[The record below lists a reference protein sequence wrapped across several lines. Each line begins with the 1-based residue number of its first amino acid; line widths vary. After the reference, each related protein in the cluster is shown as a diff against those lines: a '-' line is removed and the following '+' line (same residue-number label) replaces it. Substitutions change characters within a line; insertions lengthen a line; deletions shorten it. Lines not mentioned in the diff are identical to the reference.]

1 MVVGRG
7 LVARTFERYNNN
19 DKVLVYASGVSDSKC
34 EDNKEY
40 NRERDL
46 LEDTINSNHS
56 KHIIYIS
63 TCSIYNPAV
72 QSTAYVKH
80 KLKMEGI
87 VKELA
92 KNYNV
97 FRVSNLVG
105 ETRNSKTVFNFF
117 KNHVKSGKHFFLWVN
132 AYRNLIDSDDFY
144 KIAQYAIEHAEYHN
158 RIVNIANTTSY
169 KVSDIIKELE
179 NFYKVEANY
188 TELPKGEPF
197 AIDTSDVH
205 RIMQGLNLNFDEST
219 YLHKLVAKY
228 CRQ

>member
-1 MVVGRG
+1 MIVGRG
-7 LVARTFERYNNN
+7 LVARAFDSYNND
-19 DKVLVYASGVSDSKC
+19 DKVLIYASGVSDSKC
-34 EDNKEY
+34 EDEKEY
-40 NRERDL
+40 NREKDL
-46 LEDTINSNHS
+46 LVHTINSNSS

-72 QSTAYVKH
+72 QDTAYVKH

-92 KNYNV
+92 KSFNL

-105 ETRNSKTVFNFF
+105 ETTNNKTVFNFF
-117 KNHVKSGKHFFLWVN
+117 KDHVKSGKHFYLWVN

-158 RIVNIANTTSY
+158 RIVNIANATSY

-188 TELPKGEPF
+188 TELAKGEPF
-197 AIDTSDVH
+197 TIDTSDAL
-205 RIMQGLNLNFDEST
+205 RIMQDLNLSFDENT

-228 CRQ
+228 CQQ